1 MITMVMW
8 TNKID
13 VENLKKKLIGNGAL
27 QTHDRPELKFFQG
40 FHNK

>member
-1 MITMVMW
+1 MW

-13 VENLKKKLIGNGAL
+13 VENLKKKLIGNGAIQTC